1 MASQAIARNL
11 KNHFFYRIRY
21 MNWTDLIS
29 KIIFRVD
36 KSSEQI
42 VDGVIVQPELDTVKH
57 DEQNEVSNEQSA
69 HNEPEPRE
77 PVYYPIT
84 IPVYQ
89 PTYLLDS
96 DSGGD
101 IVLFVHWLQ
110 SNRYKAIKPYV
121 SDCGIWREHLS
132 GHIDSSELL
141 RVISGF
147 NLTRAKR
154 LMYTLKIYGQY
165 RYDYGD
171 PRISIILAVD
181 ERKLRLPTPKRD
193 KFSVIGLSPG
203 AIEML
208 NDKAKAFCVEGD
220 RCGIWI
226 GLLLRGIPSSSIE
239 RVEIL
244 PNSSIRFKQ
253 WTAIRE
259 QRLPQWLFL
268 SMTERISESLWRRN
282 RVTVK
287 RRVTKYEHPTVLYR
301 NSASALKVLGE

>member
-1 MASQAIARNL
+1 
-11 KNHFFYRIRY
+11 
-21 MNWTDLIS
+21 MNWTDLVS

-57 DEQNEVSNEQSA
+57 DDINGVSNVEHA
-69 HNEPEPRE
+69 EPTEPEPRE

-96 DSGGD
+96 DSRGD
-101 IVLFVHWLQ
+101 IGLFVHWLQ
-110 SNRYKAIKPYV
+110 ANRYKAIKPYV
-121 SDCGIWREHLS
+121 SDCGIWRDRLN
-132 GHIDSSELL
+132 GHIDSSEIL

-147 NLTRAKR
+147 SLTRAKR

-165 RYDYGD
+165 RHDYGD

-181 ERKLRLPTPKRD
+181 ERKLKLPTPKRD
-193 KFSVIGLSPG
+193 KFSAIGLSPG
-203 AIEML
+203 TIELL
-208 NDKAKAFCVEGD
+208 NDKAKALCVEGD

-239 RVEIL
+239 RVEIM

-253 WTAIRE
+253 WTAMRE
-259 QRLPQWLFL
+259 QQLPAWLYL

-282 RVTVK
+282 RITVK
-287 RRVTKYEHPTVLYR
+287 RRVSKYELPTVLYR
-301 NSASALKVLGE
+301 NSQSALKFLGE

>member
-1 MASQAIARNL
+1 MS
-11 KNHFFYRIRY
+11 
-21 MNWTDLIS
+21 WTDLLSRIV
-29 KIIFRVD
+29 FRVD
-36 KSSEQI
+36 KSDTRI
-42 VDGVIVQPELDTVKH
+42 IDGVIIQPESDLVRLDKA
-57 DEQNEVSNEQSA
+57 DVSNVEHSE
-69 HNEPEPRE
+69 HHEPEPRE

-101 IVLFVHWLQ
+101 IGLFVHWLQ

-121 SDCGIWREHLS
+121 SDCGVWREHLS
-132 GHIDSSELL
+132 GHIDSSEIL

-154 LMYTLKIYGQY
+154 MMYTLKIYGQY